1 MKTTIAVQNLKCGGC
16 VKTITTKLS
25 EIENIKNVEVD
36 QETAAVSFQYKDPE
50 DALKVKEKLKKL
62 GYPAVD
68 DKNRLV
74 ARANS
79 FVSCATGKI

>member
-16 VKTITTKLS
+16 VKTITTKIS
-25 EIENIKNVEVD
+25 EIENINNVKVD
-36 QETAAVSFQYKDPE
+36 QEAAAVSFQYKDPE

-68 DKNRLV
+68 DKNSIV